1 MGKNGHNQASE
12 PSVIADPGL
21 KVNLRAGDTQYL
33 ISSQL
38 LPPTKLLR
46 DCHLFEFVS
55 FREEEQRAIQM
66 LSIQFRA
73 ASLWITLPYIYATS
87 FFFCRSFPVNASY
100 KVVIPPRE
108 FFSFFPSHLIKN
120 STQAA
125 YQGTGSGFCGKDKVK
140 TLNK

>member
-21 KVNLRAGDTQYL
+21 KVNLRASDTQYL

-55 FREEEQRAIQM
+55 FREEEQSAIQM
-66 LSIQFRA
+66 VSIQFRA
-73 ASLWITLPYIYATS
+73 ASLWITLPYIYA
-87 FFFCRSFPVNASY
+87 RSFPVNASY